1 VQVGALFKWENISLE
16 LVCMLSRMLLGC
28 WTGLLL
34 HPPLLKRNKSE
45 AVTSVQYIV
54 NSIH

>member
-1 VQVGALFKWENISLE
+1 LE